1 MLQSQSEAGGLDCQS
16 APVNVPIGSALDGL
30 DLKPA
35 HFKRLRFIFERG
47 RPIHLHKFEGVDVV
61 LIAAGLVKQEED
73 TRNGWA
79 PLKLDLTDAGRAV
92 VIERMAA
99 RRSAVAVHNT
109 LASRLAHWMRSTRGC
124 MTWEDATFARPVSQ
138 ARDEALY
145 WTTVRIDVFACAY
158 TPTARIAKT
167 ETFEV
172 KRSRSDFRSELK
184 NPEKSM
190 ASRELAEA
198 SWFVTP
204 AGMVDVSL
212 VPEGF
217 GLLVEASPGE
227 FEVVRR
233 PKRKKAFMPAPETL
247 MTLVYRRATLP
258 ESVLY

>member
-1 MLQSQSEAGGLDCQS
+1 MLQSQSGAGG
-16 APVNVPIGSALDGL
+16 ALDEL

-35 HFKRLRFIFERG
+35 HYKRLRFIFERG
-47 RPIHLHKFEGVDVV
+47 RPIHIHKLESSDVV
-61 LIAAGLVKQEED
+61 LIAAGLVKHDAEVKS
-73 TRNGWA
+73 GWA
-79 PLKLDLTDAGRAV
+79 PLILDLTDAGRELVKTRSA
-92 VIERMAA
+92 E

-109 LASRLAHWMRSTRGC
+109 MASRLAQWLRSTRGC

-138 ARDEALY
+138 VKDESLC

-172 KRSRSDFRSELK
+172 KRSLSDFRSELK
-184 NPEKSM
+184 RPEKSM

-217 GLLVEASPGE
+217 GLLVETSAGE
-227 FEVVRR
+227 FDVVRR
-233 PKRKKAFMPAPETL
+233 PTRKKAFMPAPETL
-247 MTLVYRRATLP
+247 MALVYRRATLP